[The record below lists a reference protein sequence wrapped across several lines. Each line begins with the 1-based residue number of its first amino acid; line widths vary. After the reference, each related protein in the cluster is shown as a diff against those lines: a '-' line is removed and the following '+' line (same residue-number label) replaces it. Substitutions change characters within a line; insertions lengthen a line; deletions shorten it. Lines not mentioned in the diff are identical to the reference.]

1 MRNVLARIFTK
12 IKNVLAR
19 IFTKMRNVLVQ
30 IFTKMRK
37 VLVQIFTKMRNVASI
52 VWIFGRKNLN
62 EKGFVCDNKRNR
74 N

>member
-19 IFTKMRNVLVQ
+19 IFTKMRNVLAR
-30 IFTKMRK
+30 IFTKIK
-37 VLVQIFTKMRNVASI
+37 NVASI
-52 VWIFGRKNLN
+52 VLIFDRKNLN

>member
-1 MRNVLARIFTK
+1 MRNVLAR
-12 IKNVLAR
+12 
-19 IFTKMRNVLVQ
+19 

-37 VLVQIFTKMRNVASI
+37 VLVQIFTKIKNVASI